1 MITARSFSGRVLHQF
16 RIEAGHH
23 AFTVLFWISW
33 LMLRLWQRHGDVL
46 GRHDETLTPFIE
58 LITACIAI
66 GIVHRC
72 VHADAPAN
80 PETGSLTRPVGRGAL
95 MLAKI
100 VFLCLGVLLPF
111 IVAESVL
118 WRGFEHGWKQW
129 VALVAGTALAGGFIL
144 VLAVVISAMSRT
156 RAQALGLGFGV
167 LAFVG
172 AATFMV
178 KSIERHWLPWLNSVF
193 EHAMFMRTNS
203 GIVAAVF
210 ALVLCGV
217 GGWLCFVPRRRG
229 WAAVLVLCAFVQEP
243 LTTSMRQH
251 DWFQGCD
258 WLELPERGYDREL
271 MLHVGTDRS
280 KESGAVQTLWPT
292 LRLSGLRDDEA
303 ASIIAFAPI
312 LPLEPRHL
320 WPSGTFYTDTPLP
333 ANSGGI
339 WANND
344 HVRVLMREAPT
355 ATLWLQGSHGKGTD
369 QRWLERDFKLFRL
382 NRRSPQTQKWRLRL
396 AIHGVKH
403 VTSLPL
409 RQLWDTPHTFLL
421 HPGLRLEC
429 APMSNRYTSSGIW
442 NLCGHLH
449 FSHSAL
455 IPAGTHER
463 SATAHGRL
471 LPEAVMLVMHDSEL
485 RESTVHDLRFNTLT
499 YKGNTP
505 SYDRSY
511 AWQVDTAT
519 GFHVQIEEPEAQYEL
534 LRRTREEWISR
545 TTASFYQ
552 LEERGIVELELS
564 AEQMTE
570 VLAEPKAEAKTP

>member
-1 MITARSFSGRVLHQF
+1 MITYRSFSGRVLHQF

-23 AFTVLFWISW
+23 AFTVLFWIMW
-33 LMLRLWQRHGDVL
+33 LLLRLWQRHGDVL
-46 GRHDETLTPFIE
+46 GRYDEKMTPFIE

-66 GIVHRC
+66 GIVHCC

-95 MLAKI
+95 MVAKI

-129 VALVAGTALAGGFIL
+129 LALVAGTALAGGFIL

-167 LAFVG
+167 LALVG

-178 KSIERHWLPWLNSVF
+178 KGIERHWLPWLNSVY
-193 EHAMFMRTNS
+193 ENAMFMRTNG

-210 ALVLCGV
+210 ALVLCGL

-229 WAAVLVLCAFVQEP
+229 WAALLVLCAFVQEP

-251 DWFQGCD
+251 DWFRGCD
-258 WLELPERGYDREL
+258 WLRLLERGYEREL
-271 MLHVGTDRS
+271 MLHVGTDRTN
-280 KESGAVQTLWPT
+280 ETGAVQTLWPT

-312 LPLEPRHL
+312 QPLEPRHQ
-320 WPSGTFYTDTPLP
+320 WPSGTFYTDTHLL
-333 ANSGGI
+333 ANRGDI

-344 HVRVLMREAPT
+344 HVRVLMRQAP
-355 ATLWLQGSHGKGTD
+355 ADMLWLQRGHYKAND
-369 QRWLERDFKLFRL
+369 QRWLESDLKPFKL
-382 NRRSPQTQKWRLRL
+382 NRSAPQAERGRLRL
-396 AIHGVKH
+396 ALHGVKR
-403 VTSLPL
+403 VASLPL
-409 RQLWDTPHTFLL
+409 RQLWDAPHTFFL

-429 APMSNRYTSSGIW
+429 APISHRPGSSGTW
-442 NLCGHLH
+442 FLCGHLH
-449 FSHSAL
+449 LSRSAL
-455 IPAGTHER
+455 IPAGTHQR
-463 SATAHGRL
+463 SATAHGRP
-471 LPEAVMLVMHDSEL
+471 LPDAVMMVLHDSEL
-485 RESTVHDLRFNTLT
+485 REATVHDLRFNSLT
-499 YKGNTP
+499 YQGNTP

-511 AWQVDTAT
+511 AWQIDTAT
-519 GFHVQIEEPEAQYEL
+519 GFHVQIEEPGEQYEL

-545 TTASFYQ
+545 STASFYQ

-570 VLAEPKAEAKTP
+570 VLAEPRAEVKKP

>member
-1 MITARSFSGRVLHQF
+1 
-16 RIEAGHH
+16 
-23 AFTVLFWISW
+23 
-33 LMLRLWQRHGDVL
+33 MLRLWQRHGDVL

-66 GIVHRC
+66 GIIHRC

-80 PETGSLTRPVGRGAL
+80 PETGSLTRPVGRGVL

-100 VFLCLGVLLPF
+100 GFLCLGVLLPF

-129 VALVAGTALAGGFIL
+129 LALVAGATLAGGFIL

-167 LAFVG
+167 LALVG

-178 KSIERHWLPWLNSVF
+178 KGIEKHWLPWLNSVY
-193 EHAMFMRTNS
+193 ENAMFMRTNG

-210 ALVLCGV
+210 ALVMCGL

-251 DWFQGCD
+251 DWFRGCD

-280 KESGAVQTLWPT
+280 KETGAVQTLWPT
-292 LRLSGLRDDEA
+292 LRLSGLRGDEA

-312 LPLEPRHL
+312 QPIEPRHL

-344 HVRVLMREAPT
+344 YVRVLMREAPA

-369 QRWLERDFKLFRL
+369 QRWLERDFKPFQL
-382 NRRSPQTQKWRLRL
+382 NRSTPQTQKWRLRL

-403 VTSLPL
+403 VASLPL
-409 RQLWDTPHTFLL
+409 RQLWDGSHTFLM

-429 APMSNRYTSSGIW
+429 DPISDRPISTGTW

-449 FSHSAL
+449 LCHSAL
-455 IPAGTHER
+455 IPAGTHQR
-463 SATAHGRL
+463 SATAHGRP
-471 LPEAVMLVMHDSEL
+471 LPEAVMLVLHDSKL
-485 RESTVHDLRFNTLT
+485 RESTVYDLRFNTLT

-511 AWQVDTAT
+511 AWQIDTAT
-519 GFHVQIEEPEAQYEL
+519 GFYVQIGEPGEQYDL
-534 LRRTREEWISR
+534 LHATREDWISR

-564 AEQMTE
+564 SEQMTE
-570 VLAEPKAEAKTP
+570 VLAEPKEEERKL